1 MKKIIIFLFTIVLVL
16 EGLYYYYE
24 QKNTEVLL
32 SGRVIGFDIENIEQ
46 DNENRKGSI
55 IDTSLKSIGTV
66 TFINKDDN
74 SFAALG
80 HSISNKSNIKD
91 LQGKCYSID
100 FGYVKKANSNKA
112 GKIIADLNENEEIGE
127 LNTGNQ
133 YGIYGNFNNLYG
145 DYQSI
150 QTENRFKIK
159 TGTAY
164 ILINVD
170 GYGIQKYEVEIKGIN
185 YIAFNRNIRIQVTS
199 DELIKLS
206 GGIVRGM
213 SGAPLIQNDKL
224 IGAINCVNEN
234 NPLDAYAIFIDKLVK

>member
-1 MKKIIIFLFTIVLVL
+1 M
-16 EGLYYYYE
+16 E
-24 QKNTEVLL
+24 
-32 SGRVIGFDIENIEQ
+32 
-46 DNENRKGSI
+46 
-55 IDTSLKSIGTV
+55 
-66 TFINKDDN
+66 
-74 SFAALG
+74 
-80 HSISNKSNIKD
+80 
-91 LQGKCYSID
+91 
-100 FGYVKKANSNKA
+100 
-112 GKIIADLNENEEIGE
+112 
-127 LNTGNQ
+127 
-133 YGIYGNFNNLYG
+133 YGNFNNLYG

-224 IGAINCVNEN
+224 IGWNQFN
-234 NPLDAYAIFIDKLVK
+234 NLITRI